1 MSFVLKPKMEID
13 RRTLLVG
20 GGIGAGLLIA
30 WRIWPRDQSINLAVR
45 DDETALGAFLKIGT
59 DNRVTVA
66 VPKAEMG
73 QGVWT
78 GRPQILAHEPR
89 QGWPKMGV
97 EQAANGPAYANDM
110 LQREQERRT
119 PQAWG
124 GTGGGRG

>member
-59 DNRVTVA
+59 DHRVPVA
-66 VPKAEMG
+66 VPQAEMG
-73 QGVWT
+73 QGVWMALT
-78 GRPQILAHEPR
+78 QILATALGAGGQKR
-89 QGWPKMGV
+89 GV
-97 EQAANGPAYANDM
+97 ETAAHGSAGVS
-110 LQREQERRT
+110 R
-119 PQAWG
+119 
-124 GTGGGRG
+124 

>member
-45 DDETALGAFLKIGT
+45 DDGTALGAFLKIGT

-66 VPKAEMG
+66 VPQAEMG

-78 GRPQILAHEPR
+78 ALPPILADALGADW
-89 QGWPKMGV
+89 QKMGV
-97 EQAANGPAYANDM
+97 EPAAIG
-110 LQREQERRT
+110 RSEERSV
-119 PQAWG
+119 G
-124 GTGGGRG
+124 KECVSTGRSRWSPFN

>member
-1 MSFVLKPKMEID
+1 MSLVLKPKMEID

-45 DDETALGAFLKIGT
+45 DDETALGAFLMIGT

-66 VPKAEMG
+66 VPPAEIG

-78 GRPQILAHEPR
+78 ALPQILADALGADW
-89 QGWPKMGV
+89 QKMGV
-97 EQAANGPAYANDM
+97 EPAAI
-110 LQREQERRT
+110 
-119 PQAWG
+119 
-124 GTGGGRG
+124 GRAEEHQ